1 MHEQIINMIIEHG
14 NIDQIPQTCRQN
26 NQSKLTMQS
35 NRNESILEQQR
46 KMDIV
51 SHTAKMEAVFNF
63 CYGYGK
69 GGVKWERANNWF
81 SLNIFYC
88 INIIIQM
95 VQTQV
100 VTFY

>member
-1 MHEQIINMIIEHG
+1 MHEQINNMIIEHG

-46 KMDIV
+46 KMDIL

-63 CYGYGK
+63 MLWIW
-69 GGVKWERANNWF
+69 GGGMKWERANNWF

-88 INIIIQM
+88 LNIIIQM